1 MNPDILQ
8 YRKELLTAAPKN
20 RKAKR
25 MLCKEFD
32 LSLQP
37 LLEDI
42 PSPTYQDLMDAFGS
56 PSHMAQ
62 TLLDS
67 IHIPPP
73 LSCKQKLGIA
83 LGIVCTILCIIFLI
97 FYSFNRP
104 ENDLSFGD
112 VSDYPLSRL
121 CDEFVFCGTETFNDN
136 DTDWTQPRGYHH
148 YLVLLIDF
156 RVIEASTCS
165 LLENKS
171 APDNSSIQAGDV
183 FSVSDSVAQTMQ
195 AVDNAH
201 RTRMKLSSR
210 FIQNSPFSL
219 QIV

>member
-67 IHIPPP
+67 IHVPPP
-73 LSCKQKLGIA
+73 LSRKQKLGIA
-83 LGIVCTILCIIFLI
+83 LGIVCTILCIALI
-97 FYSFNRP
+97 LFYSFNRP
-104 ENDLSFGD
+104 ENDLSFSD

-121 CDEFVFCGTETFNDN
+121 CDEFVFCGNETFNYKDV
-136 DTDWTQPRGYHH
+136 DWT
-148 YLVLLIDF
+148 LI
-156 RVIEASTCS
+156 CS
-165 LLENKS
+165 PL
-171 APDNSSIQAGDV
+171 
-183 FSVSDSVAQTMQ
+183 
-195 AVDNAH
+195 
-201 RTRMKLSSR
+201 MK
-210 FIQNSPFSL
+210 Q
-219 QIV
+219 

>member
-42 PSPTYQDLMDAFGS
+42 PSPTYQDLVDAFGS

-67 IHIPPP
+67 IHVPPP

-83 LGIVCTILCIIFLI
+83 LGIVCTILCIIFV
-97 FYSFNRP
+97 
-104 ENDLSFGD
+104 LSF
-112 VSDYPLSRL
+112 SSSIP
-121 CDEFVFCGTETFNDN
+121 
-136 DTDWTQPRGYHH
+136 
-148 YLVLLIDF
+148 LIDQRMISPLVMSLTIPYPVF
-156 RVIEASTCS
+156 VMSLFFVALKRSMIMIQTGLNHEAIIITSFFS
-165 LLENKS
+165 I
-171 APDNSSIQAGDV
+171 IQAR
-183 FSVSDSVAQTMQ
+183 A
-195 AVDNAH
+195 
-201 RTRMKLSSR
+201 RPKLPYDTLSIGTPM
-210 FIQNSPFSL
+210 FFKCP
-219 QIV
+219 

>member
-62 TLLDS
+62 TLHLT
-67 IHIPPP
+67 
-73 LSCKQKLGIA
+73 G
-83 LGIVCTILCIIFLI
+83 
-97 FYSFNRP
+97 FYSCSSSAFLQTEIRNCSW
-104 ENDLSFGD
+104 DSLHDSMYYLS
-112 VSDYPLSRL
+112 
-121 CDEFVFCGTETFNDN
+121 
-136 DTDWTQPRGYHH
+136 H
-148 YLVLLIDF
+148 LLF
-156 RVIEASTCS
+156 
-165 LLENKS
+165 L
-171 APDNSSIQAGDV
+171 
-183 FSVSDSVAQTMQ
+183 
-195 AVDNAH
+195 
-201 RTRMKLSSR
+201 
-210 FIQNSPFSL
+210 
-219 QIV
+219 

>member
-42 PSPTYQDLMDAFGS
+42 PSPTYQDLVDAFGS

-67 IHIPPP
+67 IHVPPP

-121 CDEFVFCGTETFNDN
+121 CDEFVFVALKRSMIMIQTGLN
-136 DTDWTQPRGYHH
+136 H
-148 YLVLLIDF
+148 
-156 RVIEASTCS
+156 EAIIITSFFS
-165 LLENKS
+165 I
-171 APDNSSIQAGDV
+171 IQAR
-183 FSVSDSVAQTMQ
+183 A
-195 AVDNAH
+195 
-201 RTRMKLSSR
+201 RPKLPYDTLSIGTPM
-210 FIQNSPFSL
+210 FFKCP
-219 QIV
+219 

>member
-67 IHIPPP
+67 IHVPPP

-148 YLVLLIDF
+148 YLVLLNNTGSCPVQITIRYSKYQDPHVF
-156 RVIEASTCS
+156 QVPENGSTA
-165 LLENKS
+165 LLVQDANYSEHTIS
-171 APDNSSIQAGDV
+171 FDSPDGALSGTVQVLIQE
-183 FSVSDSVAQTMQ
+183 
-195 AVDNAH
+195 
-201 RTRMKLSSR
+201 
-210 FIQNSPFSL
+210 
-219 QIV
+219 

>member
-112 VSDYPLSRL
+112 VSDYPLPV
-121 CDEFVFCGTETFNDN
+121 FVMSLFFVALKRSMIMIQTGLN
-136 DTDWTQPRGYHH
+136 H
-148 YLVLLIDF
+148 
-156 RVIEASTCS
+156 EAIIITSFFS
-165 LLENKS
+165 I
-171 APDNSSIQAGDV
+171 IQAR
-183 FSVSDSVAQTMQ
+183 AQP
-195 AVDNAH
+195 
-201 RTRMKLSSR
+201 KLPYDTLSIGTPM
-210 FIQNSPFSL
+210 FFKCP
-219 QIV
+219 